1 MHSFKPHLAADLQAN
16 TVHYLF
22 CQTSCLLISNIKGR
36 KMHII
41 YKSSNAFPT
50 TLLCIAMATKRW
62 NQPRWKHFQGWSL
75 MAKIIAETYTSPK
88 QTTSRMNNAWSILS
102 STTSLHLSTS
112 SPVSKTHT
120 IYCSILQTPQ
130 ISMAGPAPL
139 CCKQTAGFAQSS
151 REGCCSSSLPESH
164 LQKVK
169 TMLPK

>member
-1 MHSFKPHLAADLQAN
+1 MYSFKPHLAADLQAN

-22 CQTSCLLISNIKGR
+22 CQTSCLLISNIKGG

-41 YKSSNAFPT
+41 YKSNNAFPI

-88 QTTSRMNNAWSILS
+88 QTTSRMNNVWSSLS
-102 STTSLHLSTS
+102 STTPLHLSRS

-120 IYCSILQTPQ
+120 IYCRIFQTLQ
-130 ISMAGPAPL
+130 ISTAGTAL
-139 CCKQTAGFAQSS
+139 SCCKHIAGFAGS
-151 REGCCSSSLPESH
+151 
-164 LQKVK
+164 
-169 TMLPK
+169 